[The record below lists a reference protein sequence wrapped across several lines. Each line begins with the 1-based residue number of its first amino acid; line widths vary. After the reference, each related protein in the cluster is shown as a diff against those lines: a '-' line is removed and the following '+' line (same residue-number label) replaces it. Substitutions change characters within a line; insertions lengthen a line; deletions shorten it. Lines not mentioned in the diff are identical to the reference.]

1 MKKRK
6 WVWIVIACLVMCLGM
21 AGCSGYVSSYSAT
34 VMISENTSNSSSLS
48 FSTMKGSKVLKMRTK
63 EEGKTLEYSG
73 SLAEGK
79 VTVYYDED
87 GSKKELF
94 TINGSEKVESSVTL
108 HAKGRLYVIVETEG
122 KCESGKFEFDIK

>member
-1 MKKRK
+1 MKKRNLI
-6 WVWIVIACLVMCLGM
+6 WIIVLCVVMCLGM
-21 AGCSGYVSSYSAT
+21 AGCSGYASSYSAT
-34 VMISENTSNSSSLS
+34 VLISSNTSNSSSIS
-48 FSTMKGSKVLKMRTK
+48 FSTMKGTKVLQMKTK

-87 GSKKELF
+87 GTKKELF
-94 TINGSEKVESSVTL
+94 TISGGEKVESSVTL
-108 HAKGRLYVIVETEG
+108 KAKGKLYVIVETEG